1 MGKQKDDSVRKPSLL
16 IVKMWGVL
24 RNEER
29 LPETW
34 DVLRDRTMSSDSAN
48 PPDSVQV
55 ESDCEEIPRHSA
67 GSRKLENSTK
77 KKESTETPPNRV
89 RHKSGGE

>member
-1 MGKQKDDSVRKPSLL
+1 MGKQKDDSVRKPSSL

-24 RNEER
+24 RNEEH

-77 KKESTETPPNRV
+77 KKE
-89 RHKSGGE
+89 